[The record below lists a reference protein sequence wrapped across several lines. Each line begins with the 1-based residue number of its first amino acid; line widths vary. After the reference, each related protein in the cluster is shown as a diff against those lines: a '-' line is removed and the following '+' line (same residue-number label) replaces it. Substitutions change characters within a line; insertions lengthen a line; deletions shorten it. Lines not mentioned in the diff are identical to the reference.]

1 MGKVSAKDTQDL
13 IKSGVLSKNALA
25 EMENKNLV
33 AKNKPSIKRFMKTAD
48 GKFVEPKL
56 YFRGST
62 GTKPSKKMEEFQ
74 TAYNKLL
81 EKFTTTKTNNK

>member
-1 MGKVSAKDTQDL
+1 MGKISTKDKDAL
-13 IKSGVLSKNALA
+13 INSGVLSKKALA
-25 EMENKNLV
+25 EMEKKNLV
-33 AKNKPSIKRFMKTAD
+33 AKNRPTIKRFMKTAD

-74 TAYNKLL
+74 TDYNKLL
-81 EKFTTTKTNNK
+81 DKYTTTNTNSK

>member
-1 MGKVSAKDTQDL
+1 MGKISVKDKDAL
-13 IKSGVLSKNALA
+13 IESGVLSKKALA
-25 EMENKNLV
+25 EMESKNLV
-33 AKNKPSIKRFMKTAD
+33 AKNKTSIKRFMKTAD

-81 EKFTTTKTNNK
+81 DKFATTKTNKK

>member
-1 MGKVSAKDTQDL
+1 MGKVSQKDTQDL
-13 IKSGVLSKNALA
+13 IDSGILSKKALTA
-25 EMENKNLV
+25 MKEKNLV
-33 AKNKPSIKRFMKTAD
+33 AKNKGTVKRFMKTAD

-81 EKFTTTKTNNK
+81 DKYTTTKTNNK